1 MPAGHGGQA
10 WHVRFACGMTA
21 AQFTR
26 NDPRRANAT
35 PRDVW
40 ANVREPPWSGRPTFS
55 SASGQDLRR
64 RANSEMYHGFTIDLL
79 VELVRSGL
87 ATAQAERVVAGGRA
101 MEIAR
106 VRITDAGR
114 RALAKDC

>member
-1 MPAGHGGQA
+1 
-10 WHVRFACGMTA
+10 
-21 AQFTR
+21 
-26 NDPRRANAT
+26 
-35 PRDVW
+35 
-40 ANVREPPWSGRPTFS
+40 
-55 SASGQDLRR
+55 
-64 RANSEMYHGFTIDLL
+64 MYHGFTIDLL

-114 RALAKDC
+114 QAWVEQHEGCGHMLPLLRMAR

>member
-1 MPAGHGGQA
+1 MTRGGQTQLLGTSG
-10 WHVRFACGMTA
+10 R
-21 AQFTR
+21 
-26 NDPRRANAT
+26 
-35 PRDVW
+35 
-40 ANVREPPWSGRPTFS
+40 NVREPPWSGRPTFS